1 MAETSAIEW
10 TDSTF
15 NPWIGCTKISPA
27 CDHCYA
33 EALMDTRH
41 GRVKWGG
48 ERSRTSPGNWKLP
61 RRWQKQA
68 AAFFAEHGRRQRVFC
83 SSLAD
88 VFDNQVPTEWRDD
101 LWALIR
107 DTPDL
112 HWQLL
117 TKRPQNIG
125 KMLPAYWDEVKGHV
139 WLGTTVEDQQR
150 ANLNIPH
157 LLQHDSAVR
166 FISVEPMLG
175 PIDLTTCALGY
186 FKNEAIGADLLSTR
200 RPHAIG
206 ATVAGAV
213 DALRGLVKARVEF
226 DEPFAMTGDRTHLLD
241 WVIAGSE
248 SGSQARPSHP
258 DWFRSLRDQ
267 CAAAG
272 VPFLFKQWG
281 HWREPEEGEEYDTGK
296 GRLASPPAFLV
307 SRDGTVH
314 CFEESAGADP
324 AAMLGV
330 GKKRAGRILDGVE
343 HNGFPMVQP

>member
-41 GRVKWGG
+41 HRVKWGG
-48 ERSRTSPGNWKLP
+48 ERSRTSAGNWQQP

-68 AAFFAEHGRRQRVFC
+68 DAFFAEHGRRQRVFC

-107 DTPDL
+107 DTPALDWL
-112 HWQLL
+112 LL
-117 TKRPQNIG
+117 TKRPQNIE
-125 KMLPAYWDEVKGHV
+125 KMLPIYPVWGEIKGRV
-139 WLGTTVEDQQR
+139 WLGTTVEDQKR
-150 ANLNIPH
+150 ANQNIPH
-157 LLQHDSAVR
+157 LIKHDAAVR
-166 FISVEPMLG
+166 FVSIEPMLG
-175 PIDLTTCALGY
+175 PIDLNYVDFMRDCPQDCEHGHVDPSTNAFECRRCEDTGKTDELG
-186 FKNEAIGADLLSTR
+186 I
-200 RPHAIG
+200 
-206 ATVAGAV
+206 
-213 DALRGLVKARVEF
+213 
-226 DEPFAMTGDRTHLLD
+226 D
-241 WVIAGSE
+241 WVIAGGE
-248 SGSQARPSHP
+248 SGPQARPSHP

-281 HWREPEEGEEYDTGK
+281 EWAPGECASRAPTKTEQTATFYDEGWTGPTGWSFGSVTVRQSEEMHRDDEPDVWR
-296 GRLASPPAFLV
+296 F
-307 SRDGTVH
+307 
-314 CFEESAGADP
+314 
-324 AAMLGV
+324 
-330 GKKRAGRILDGVE
+330 GKKHAGRRLDGVE
-343 HNGFPMVQP
+343 HNGFPQVTP

>member
-41 GRVKWGG
+41 HRVKWGG
-48 ERSRTSPGNWKLP
+48 DRSRTSESNWQQP

-68 AAFFAEHGRRQRVFC
+68 EAFFAEHGRRQRVFC

-107 DTPDL
+107 GTPALDWL
-112 HWQLL
+112 LL

-125 KMLPAYWDEVKGHV
+125 KMLPSFWDDIKSSV

-150 ANLNIPH
+150 ADYNIKH
-157 LLQHDSAVR
+157 LTQHDSAVR
-166 FISVEPMLG
+166 FLSIEPMLG
-175 PIDLTTCALGY
+175 PVEMTKPNTL
-186 FKNEAIGADLLSTR
+186 E
-200 RPHAIG
+200 
-206 ATVAGAV
+206 
-213 DALRGLVKARVEF
+213 GL
-226 DEPFAMTGDRTHLLD
+226 MNWGMGID
-241 WVIAGSE
+241 WVIAGGE
-248 SGSQARPSHP
+248 SGPQARPSHP

-281 HWREPEEGEEYDTGK
+281 EWAPSSQVPSAWSSEERRLTEDGDWTGTMSPVQASEPNTMN
-296 GRLASPPAFLV
+296 R
-307 SRDGTVH
+307 
-314 CFEESAGADP
+314 
-324 AAMLGV
+324 V
-330 GKKRAGRILDGVE
+330 GKKAAGRRLDGVE
-343 HNGFPMVQP
+343 HNGFPQVKP

>member
-33 EALMDTRH
+33 EALMDKRH

-48 ERSRTSPGNWKLP
+48 ERSRTSESNWQQP

-107 DTPDL
+107 DTPALD
-112 HWQLL
+112 WQLL

-125 KMLPAYWDEVKGHV
+125 KMLPAFWDEVRGHV

-150 ANLNIPH
+150 ADMNIPH
-157 LLQHDSAVR
+157 LLRHDAAVR

-175 PIDLTTCALGY
+175 PIDL
-186 FKNEAIGADLLSTR
+186 EAA
-200 RPHAIG
+200 RPAENIRVFG
-206 ATVAGAV
+206 FPVV
-213 DALRGLVKARVEF
+213 DVLRGCHMHAPYGIRPRSKPGKAKVN
-226 DEPFAMTGDRTHLLD
+226 
-241 WVIAGSE
+241 WVIAGGE
-248 SGSQARPSHP
+248 SGPEARPSHP

-281 HWREPEEGEEYDTGK
+281 EWGDTGPIISASGPLFHQFENGAWVQRYGK
-296 GRLASPPAFLV
+296 KANGRL
-307 SRDGTVH
+307 
-314 CFEESAGADP
+314 
-324 AAMLGV
+324 
-330 GKKRAGRILDGVE
+330 LDNVE
-343 HNGFPMVQP
+343 HNGFPEASP